1 MIYTL
6 NIGGVKKWLTLSN
19 TPTTPNV
26 TPSKPSRVKNI
37 LLIKDKNK
45 DYDTDSSGSES
56 DSSIPSS
63 IPQDAKEKQE
73 RPEEDGQKKRAT
85 RKKRLMNLN
94 EQIGGNLKSHS
105 TSLLST
111 RLLTPTVEMTELK
124 DYVRYVSQ
132 FNPTDTNVS
141 EHFKNMIKPALG
153 NEKMYLDYI
162 HHMVDEGKDWGLFED
177 YVGDV
182 KGRDNGAGYQSWLE
196 YGVL

>member
-45 DYDTDSSGSES
+45 DYDHPFHK
-56 DSSIPSS
+56 IPRKNRSN
-63 IPQDAKEKQE
+63 
-73 RPEEDGQKKRAT
+73 QKKTAKRNAQPEM
-85 RKKRLMNLN
+85 KKRLMNLN

-111 RLLTPTVEMTELK
+111 RLLTPTVETRDGGIKGLCTIRIPIQS
-124 DYVRYVSQ
+124 YRYQ
-132 FNPTDTNVS
+132 CIRAF
-141 EHFKNMIKPALG
+141 
-153 NEKMYLDYI
+153 
-162 HHMVDEGKDWGLFED
+162 
-177 YVGDV
+177 
-182 KGRDNGAGYQSWLE
+182 QE
-196 YGVL
+196 YD